1 LILLNQ
7 ENVSM
12 KVDKINSAK
21 AYREKVCKQL
31 EVFSKVAKEANWRK
45 GFPRLIDEENWKKKI
60 ICFGL
65 NLIWCDILTCPI
77 FIGGQKELG
86 LYMP

>member
-1 LILLNQ
+1 
-7 ENVSM
+7 M

-45 GFPRLIDEENWKKKI
+45 GFPRLID
-60 ICFGL
+60 
-65 NLIWCDILTCPI
+65 
-77 FIGGQKELG
+77 
-86 LYMP
+86 